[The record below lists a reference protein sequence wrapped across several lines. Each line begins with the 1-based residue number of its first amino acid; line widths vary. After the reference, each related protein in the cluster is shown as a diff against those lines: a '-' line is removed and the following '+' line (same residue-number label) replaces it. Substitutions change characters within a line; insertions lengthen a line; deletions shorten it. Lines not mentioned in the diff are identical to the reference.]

1 MTHDDELLDSIAV
14 LALGALPAAEAEAL
28 RAHVESCEECMAEYR
43 ALRGA
48 ADAVG
53 YDAEAG
59 PAELDEVR
67 SARIR
72 ANLMRTIRQDAV
84 APAVASLRPAGGAPR
99 RQPWVA
105 YLAIAASLVVALLS
119 AVNNVT
125 LRSQNGIDR
134 ERIATLQQ
142 SLDLQTKSTSDLRNR
157 LNDSDARLA
166 ALLSPAGKHFAVPQG
181 EVIESGGRIFL
192 ALHSLPPLAPNK
204 VYQAWTLAK
213 GAKSVA
219 PSTTFTVGSS
229 GTAFIELPES
239 ASNLA
244 AVALSVEPAG
254 GSRQPTSKPAF
265 VRKLS

>member
-28 RAHVESCEECMAEYR
+28 HAHVESCEECMAEYR

-59 PAELDEVR
+59 LAELDEVR
-67 SARIR
+67 SARMR
-72 ANLMRTIRQDAV
+72 ANLMRTIRQDAAPSAPPVRSV
-84 APAVASLRPAGGAPR
+84 AGPPR
-99 RQPWVA
+99 RQPWIA

-119 AVNNVT
+119 AVNNAA
-125 LRSQNGIDR
+125 LRSQHGLDQ

-142 SLDLQTKSTSDLRNR
+142 SLDAQAKSASDLRNR

-166 ALLSPAGKHFAVPQG
+166 ALLSPSGKHFAVPQG
-181 EVIESGGRIFL
+181 QVIESGGRIFL

-213 GAKSVA
+213 GAKNVA
-219 PSTTFTVGSS
+219 PSITFRADGN
-229 GTAFIELPES
+229 GTALIELPES

>member
-1 MTHDDELLDSIAV
+1 MMHDDELLDSIAV
-14 LALGALPAAEAEAL
+14 LALGAMPAAEAEAL
-28 RAHVESCEECMAEYR
+28 RTHVESCEECMAEYR

-67 SARIR
+67 SARMR
-72 ANLMRTIRQDAV
+72 ANLMRTIRQDA
-84 APAVASLRPAGGAPR
+84 APSAMPARAASGLPR

-105 YLAIAASLVVALLS
+105 YLAIAASLIVALLS
-119 AVNNVT
+119 AVNNVA
-125 LRSQNGIDR
+125 LRSQHGLDQ
-134 ERIATLQQ
+134 ERIVTLQR
-142 SLDLQTKSTSDLRNR
+142 SLDAQAKSANDLRNR

-166 ALLSPAGKHFAVPQG
+166 ALLSPSGKHFPIAQG
-181 EVIESGGRIFL
+181 QVIESGGRIFL
-192 ALHSLPPLAPNK
+192 ALHSLSALAPNK

-213 GAKSVA
+213 GAKTVA
-219 PSTTFTVGSS
+219 PSVTFRAGGD
-229 GTAFIELPES
+229 GTALIELPES
-239 ASNLA
+239 AGNLA

-254 GSRQPTSKPAF
+254 GSRQPTSKPSF